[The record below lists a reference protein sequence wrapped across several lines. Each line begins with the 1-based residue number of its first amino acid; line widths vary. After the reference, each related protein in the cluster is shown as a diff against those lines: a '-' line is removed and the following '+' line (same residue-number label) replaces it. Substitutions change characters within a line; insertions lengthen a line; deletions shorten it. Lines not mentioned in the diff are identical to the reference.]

1 MNFFSSASNCCVVKG
16 VLGFRFG
23 LCFLRLHLIL
33 AGSPFSATEKQQ
45 EDDHTTRSSSPSWPS
60 TALTR
65 GEGTLFR
72 GLRTNRGETPPTA
85 TSVFLRDAAQ
95 FQRKAKLFRDRFI
108 IFPRRRRKL
117 GPHLALFCAPTARS
131 TQRLLQR
138 LYSLDISPYPSRR
151 KVCIIA
157 IIDTRFLE

>member
-1 MNFFSSASNCCVVKG
+1 MVKG

-45 EDDHTTRSSSPSWPS
+45 EDDHTTRSSSPSWPP

-65 GEGTLFR
+65 GEGR
-72 GLRTNRGETPPTA
+72 GGGRGRCFAGYERTEAKHLRPQRPC
-85 TSVFLRDAAQ
+85 FLRDAAQ